1 MMNVKFPHGPF
12 NEAVRDGS
20 VGDKIKRILDAA
32 KPEAVYFTEQ
42 GGRRSAL
49 LIVNLPDA
57 SKIPALAEPWFLQFE
72 ADVEFR
78 PAMTPADLQK
88 AGLEAIGTKWG

>member
-1 MMNVKFPHGPF
+1 MNVKFPHGPF